1 MWKGA
6 VNWCNM
12 GCDLVSYQKL
22 LPISRRVCQPP
33 RIKEADVPLFKKH
46 TKHEDTAESQ
56 TPEENQ
62 SAAQVASAACGTAD
76 DYSRDAEQY
85 AHTAVAEK
93 AGGKAKGKHKVLKR
107 VLIILVILIVAAGIA
122 AALYV
127 NNINNL
133 LKGDTSEEDQAK
145 INSALTGDVDF
156 DKPFYMLLIG
166 SDARVGD
173 STMGQRSDTNILVRV
188 DAPSGKVTM
197 VSIPR
202 DTAIN
207 YGDYGTIK
215 FNAAYAY
222 DGAAGTIKAANQ
234 LTGAKISHYAT
245 IDFDGLTQL
254 VDAVGGV
261 DVDVKERIDDPDA
274 GDIVIEKGKQ
284 HLDGAAA
291 LVFARSRAYADGDF
305 SRVSNQ
311 RILIEAIADK
321 LKKLDATQLTDT
333 VEAAAKTVTTD
344 MSAQDLVTLALLLH
358 DSPDLTI
365 YSATLPSTTGMV
377 DGASYVFADVP
388 GIQTMMSA
396 VDVGKDPGSKSVQDA
411 IKKADDKAANGKP
424 SSGSNKIGSNAV
436 SQNGT
441 SEQSGSSASGDT
453 SAGTDNGTG
462 SASSGT
468 GYYDP
473 NAATDGGIAANG
485 GNVSGNNYGAVD
497 DN

>member
-1 MWKGA
+1 
-6 VNWCNM
+6 
-12 GCDLVSYQKL
+12 
-22 LPISRRVCQPP
+22 
-33 RIKEADVPLFKKH
+33 VPLFKKH
-46 TKHEDTAESQ
+46 SKHEDTAEPQ

-62 SAAQVASAACGTAD
+62 AAAQVASAASGSAD
-76 DYSRDAEQY
+76 DYSRDSDQY
-85 AHTAVAEK
+85 AHSAIAENQ
-93 AGGKAKGKHKVLKR
+93 GGKTKGKHKALKR
-107 VLIILVILIVAAGIA
+107 VLIVLVILIVAAGIA
-122 AALYV
+122 AALYI

-133 LKGDTSEEDQAK
+133 LKGDTSEEEQAK
-145 INSALTGDVDF
+145 INSTLTGDADF

-173 STMGQRSDTNILVRV
+173 SSMGQRSDTNILVRV
-188 DAPSGKVTM
+188 DAPSGKVTL

-207 YGDYGTIK
+207 FGQYGTIK

-274 GDIVIEKGKQ
+274 GDIVIEKGNQ
-284 HLDGAAA
+284 HLNGAAA

-358 DSPDLTI
+358 GSPDLTI

-377 DGASYVFADVP
+377 GDASYVFADVP
-388 GIQTMMSA
+388 GIQTMMTA
-396 VDVGKDPGSKSVQDA
+396 VDVGKDPASKAVQNA
-411 IKKADDKAANGKP
+411 IKKADDKAANGTG
-424 SSGSNKIGSNAV
+424 SSSSSNVGSNAV
-436 SQNGT
+436 SQEGT
-441 SEQSGSSASGDT
+441 SGQSGT
-453 SAGTDNGTG
+453 SDGTQADGEST
-462 SASSGT
+462 SESSGT

-473 NAATDGGIAANG
+473 NAASNDGIAANG